1 MSKDCFSETKEGKPG
16 KGAKGS
22 TQQILMV
29 ALLILA
35 VLAGYLYFFTG
46 LIKPREQ
53 VTEAPPAQAPP
64 VKKPL
69 PPRPDKGDE
78 MQANAAKPEEKQHAQ
93 VKEEKPA
100 QPQVL
105 NQTKAAPPQSK
116 PAPLKEKPA
125 TAPSPNPVATIAQ
138 APAGKAAKPG
148 TKPARV
154 EQAKAPHVP
163 APKVEPPKPATLKPV
178 VAAAGTGKKVPGPA
192 GAALQ
197 TDKQVACTLLVGEFA
212 TDRELKIE
220 KAKLEKV
227 GISQFE
233 TKKIKKTEVM
243 HRIFLADFDSNNSAD
258 PELQRLKQV
267 TSSAFT
273 LKENGRVAVYA
284 GSYLHEKGAIAEQK
298 RLVGKGINLSIKKAN
313 VVMQINKLT
322 AGSYSSSED
331 ARKEA
336 DRLKKQGINV
346 RVIET
351 GNK

>member
-1 MSKDCFSETKEGKPG
+1 MSKDSFPGAKEGKPG
-16 KGAKGS
+16 KGASGS
-22 TQQILMV
+22 TQQIFMV
-29 ALLILA
+29 SLLIM
-35 VLAGYLYFFTG
+35 VVVFGYLYFFTG
-46 LIKPREQ
+46 LIKQREQ
-53 VTEAPPAQAPP
+53 VTEAPPVQAPP

-78 MQANAAKPEEKQHAQ
+78 LQANASKPEEKQHAQ
-93 VKEEKPA
+93 AKEEKPA
-100 QPQVL
+100 QPPVSTL
-105 NQTKAAPPQSK
+105 AK
-116 PAPLKEKPA
+116 PAQHQEKP
-125 TAPSPNPVATIAQ
+125 TSAPGAKPAAIPAQ
-138 APAGKAAKPG
+138 SPAGKLAKPE

-163 APKVEPPKPATLKPV
+163 APKNEPPKPATLKPI
-178 VAAAGTGKKVPGPA
+178 VAATGTGKKAPSPA

-220 KAKLEKV
+220 KAKLGKV

-233 TKKIKKTEVM
+233 TKKIKKTEIM
-243 HRIFLADFDSNNSAD
+243 HRIFLADFDSYNSAD
-258 PELQRLKQV
+258 PELQKLKQV

-298 RLVGKGINLSIKKAN
+298 RLADKGVNLSIKKAN
-313 VVMQINKLT
+313 VVIQINKLT
-322 AGSYSSSED
+322 AGSYSSSGE

-336 DRLKKQGINV
+336 DRLKKQGIIV
-346 RVIET
+346 RVINT
-351 GNK
+351 GN

>member
-53 VTEAPPAQAPP
+53 VTEAPPSQAPP

-100 QPQVL
+100 
-105 NQTKAAPPQSK
+105 
-116 PAPLKEKPA
+116 

-138 APAGKAAKPG
+138 PPAGKAAKPD

-163 APKVEPPKPATLKPV
+163 APKVEPTKPATLKPV
-178 VAAAGTGKKVPGPA
+178 AAAAGTGKKAPSPA

-258 PELQRLKQV
+258 PELQKLKQV
-267 TSSAFT
+267 TSSAFI
-273 LKENGRVAVYA
+273 LKENGRFAVYA
-284 GSYLHEKGAIAEQK
+284 GSYLHEKGAITEQK
-298 RLVGKGINLSIKKAN
+298 RLADKGINLSIKKAN
-313 VVMQINKLT
+313 VVMQLNKLT

-336 DRLKKQGINV
+336 DHLKKQGINV

-351 GNK
+351 GNN